1 MHMIPVGADL
11 QELELIASL
20 DPQTDVSQR
29 LVDRR
34 IEHGSSIFGWKHQVV
49 EQNRNVMA
57 LVDVEAHPRDLRR
70 KRRGM
75 HPKGFKHALVRDA
88 AHESLLKTHRQELHA
103 RIVQALEECFPE
115 TVDTEPE
122 LLAQHCVEAGL
133 AEQAVDYWYRAGQ
146 RAVARSAT
154 AEAVAQL
161 TRGRDLLKTL
171 PDTPKR
177 RQQELDLQV
186 ALGGVL

>member
-75 HPKGFKHALVRDA
+75 HPKGFMISRRGH
-88 AHESLLKTHRQELHA
+88 
-103 RIVQALEECFPE
+103 
-115 TVDTEPE
+115 
-122 LLAQHCVEAGL
+122 
-133 AEQAVDYWYRAGQ
+133 
-146 RAVARSAT
+146 
-154 AEAVAQL
+154 
-161 TRGRDLLKTL
+161 TRGL
-171 PDTPKR
+171 PWPSGSGR
-177 RQQELDLQV
+177 SGSIR
-186 ALGGVL
+186 

>member
-49 EQNRNVMA
+49 EQNRDVMA

-75 HPKGFKHALVRDA
+75 HPKGFNGDTSHGLR
-88 AHESLLKTHRQELHA
+88 SRPSSSPLKASR
-103 RIVQALEECFPE
+103 
-115 TVDTEPE
+115 
-122 LLAQHCVEAGL
+122 
-133 AEQAVDYWYRAGQ
+133 
-146 RAVARSAT
+146 
-154 AEAVAQL
+154 
-161 TRGRDLLKTL
+161 
-171 PDTPKR
+171 
-177 RQQELDLQV
+177 
-186 ALGGVL
+186 

>member
-75 HPKGFKHALVRDA
+75 HPKGFNQLPQVRTRLAGRVD
-88 AHESLLKTHRQELHA
+88 ELA
-103 RIVQALEECFPE
+103 PE
-115 TVDTEPE
+115 
-122 LLAQHCVEAGL
+122 
-133 AEQAVDYWYRAGQ
+133 
-146 RAVARSAT
+146 
-154 AEAVAQL
+154 
-161 TRGRDLLKTL
+161 
-171 PDTPKR
+171 
-177 RQQELDLQV
+177 
-186 ALGGVL
+186 